1 MTRLNLFLTLILIA
15 CALGVVTS
23 QHKARKLFVELE
35 KAQELSRQLAVE
47 WGQLQL
53 EQGTWATHARV
64 EKIAAGQLRM
74 KVPSA
79 SRMQIIS
86 LGNSGNPINSVS
98 PVDAPKP

>member
-35 KAQELSRQLAVE
+35 KEQELSRQLAVE

-53 EQGTWATHARV
+53 EQGTWATHARI

-74 KVPSA
+74 KVPGA
-79 SRMQIIS
+79 SRIQIIS
-86 LGNSGNPINSVS
+86 LGNPINSAGPADV
-98 PVDAPKP
+98 PKP

>member
-35 KAQELSRQLAVE
+35 KEQELSRQLAVE

-53 EQGTWATHARV
+53 EQGTWATHARI

-74 KVPSA
+74 KVPVA
-79 SRMQIIS
+79 SRIQIIS
-86 LGNSGNPINSVS
+86 LPSPLDGEGSG
-98 PVDAPKP
+98 KK